1 MTKELLEDI
10 SEYLKFLRDTRD
22 TRLKHF
28 VEIEIQEEPMTMLYK
43 KWKPKVC
50 HVGKSCW
57 CREIITV
64 DGDEVVS
71 EGRIDAEFAE
81 YICKIHNYYLVVVG
95 IHKNRK
101 RGDGK

>member
-10 SEYLKFLRDTRD
+10 SEYLKFLRDTR
-22 TRLKHF
+22 RYPSK
-28 VEIEIQEEPMTMLYK
+28 EPMTMLYK